1 MKIARSERGAAT
13 RSAAEQN
20 LTENERRPTIAIER
34 RRVVLGA
41 LAFLGSVAST
51 WRSSGAQT
59 ATPKSTDD
67 AATQLISLKEV
78 GDIRE
83 DGAPVDWFREDWNF
97 DADSFALPAAALEAI
112 DASLEALA
120 ARLNPD
126 GSFGSDSELF
136 GRDPGVAGL
145 CGLAFLAAGSAPGRG
160 RFGGELEKI
169 VGYVLSQSFDA
180 KKSANR
186 SGESEFSNYLKE
198 NGLNENEIDGVV
210 ANFRENGRKPM
221 YGHGFA
227 TLFLAATLG
236 AGTNDA
242 QTTICERT
250 RAAVELIVRAQ
261 NADGGWR
268 YEPKPVPVADLSVTV
283 CQLSALRAAK
293 DAGIFVP
300 NATVEKAVA
309 YVERCQNS
317 DGGFRYMTLDGPSGI
332 ARTAAAILALQSGG
346 ADDSDAV
353 AAAFRY
359 LEKAAPIAANVGVK
373 RITTNGSERKEAES
387 VASNEIP
394 RLPTTRIEYYFY
406 GEFYAAL
413 AYWRSARDTASK
425 ERWARWARRAYPNL
439 LSRRDDDGLWRS
451 NVSTDAETALVLCAL
466 LTPFERAPFFL
477 R

>member
-1 MKIARSERGAAT
+1 
-13 RSAAEQN
+13 
-20 LTENERRPTIAIER
+20 
-34 RRVVLGA
+34 
-41 LAFLGSVAST
+41 
-51 WRSSGAQT
+51 
-59 ATPKSTDD
+59 
-67 AATQLISLKEV
+67 
-78 GDIRE
+78 
-83 DGAPVDWFREDWNF
+83 
-97 DADSFALPAAALEAI
+97 
-112 DASLEALA
+112 
-120 ARLNPD
+120 
-126 GSFGSDSELF
+126 
-136 GRDPGVAGL
+136 
-145 CGLAFLAAGSAPGRG
+145 
-160 RFGGELEKI
+160 
-169 VGYVLSQSFDA
+169 
-180 KKSANR
+180 
-186 SGESEFSNYLKE
+186 
-198 NGLNENEIDGVV
+198 
-210 ANFRENGRKPM
+210 
-221 YGHGFA
+221 
-227 TLFLAATLG
+227 
-236 AGTNDA
+236 
-242 QTTICERT
+242 
-250 RAAVELIVRAQ
+250 
-261 NADGGWR
+261 
-268 YEPKPVPVADLSVTV
+268 KPVPVADLSVTV
-283 CQLSALRAAK
+283 CQLSALRAAQ

-451 NVSTDAETALVLCAL
+451 NVSTAAETALVLCAL